1 MNVIEARNLTRV
13 FGKTRAV
20 DDVSVDVPQGAICGL
35 LGPNGAGKSTLL
47 KLLVGHL
54 RPTSGSAALFGRP
67 VSKPDPALWARM
79 GYVSQQRYLPGW
91 MTSAECLRFARALH
105 LQWDEAK
112 VAHLVERLE
121 FPLDARIR
129 DLSRGHYVRLQIALA
144 LAHNPELIL
153 LDEPTSG
160 LDPVGR
166 RALLTLLV
174 EEITLPGRTIVF
186 SSHLVED
193 IERMADTVVI
203 MDAGRV
209 AASGPIDTLKRSSG
223 ADGGDGASSSLEQVF
238 FEYVNRRQA

>member
-1 MNVIEARNLTRV
+1 MNVIEAHDLTRV
-13 FGKTRAV
+13 FGKQRAV
-20 DDVSVDVPQGAICGL
+20 DAVSLDVPQGVVCGL

-54 RPTSGSAALFGRP
+54 RPTFGSATVLG
-67 VSKPDPALWARM
+67 VSAARSSPPLWNRT

-91 MTSAECLRFARALH
+91 LTCAECLHFARALRPG
-105 LQWDEAK
+105 WDEAK
-112 VAHLVERLE
+112 ATHLVERLE
-121 FPLDARIR
+121 FPLDTKIR
-129 DLSRGHYVRLQIALA
+129 HLSRGHYVRLQIALA

-166 RALLTLLV
+166 HELLTILV

-193 IERMADTVVI
+193 IDRMADVVVI
-203 MDAGRV
+203 MDAGRI
-209 AASGPIDTLKRSSG
+209 AAHDSIDALKQ
-223 ADGGDGASSSLEQVF
+223 ASSLEKVF
-238 FEYVNRRQA
+238 FDTVSRRQS